1 MNYTE
6 LTARVQEI
14 VENTFTAEQL
24 ALFCRQT
31 EQKAFNTVQPPALRA
46 NVTGV
51 VTPSNTYLTL
61 PPGFLYVFSMAVIRA
76 DGSYEYLL
84 NKDVNYIRE
93 AYPSP
98 PITGQP
104 KAYAQFDVNSF
115 ILGPT
120 PDTNYT
126 VELHYAKYPDSI
138 VAAGTSWLGDT
149 MDSVLLN
156 GMCLEAAR
164 FLQMDADIITLYG
177 KMFDGAM
184 ADLKQLADAKLRQD
198 TYRTGQVRIPTR

>member
-1 MNYTE
+1 MTYIE
-6 LTARVQEI
+6 LCARVQEI
-14 VENTFTAEQL
+14 VENTFTDEQL
-24 ALFCRQT
+24 ALFCQQT
-31 EQKAFNTVQPPALRA
+31 EQKAFNTVQPPVLRA
-46 NVTGV
+46 NVTGAV
-51 VTPSNTYLTL
+51 SQNNPYLSG

-93 AYPSP
+93 AYPFP
-98 PITGQP
+98 PTTGQP
-104 KAYAQFDVNSF
+104 KAYAQFDADTF

-120 PDTNYT
+120 PDTNYS
-126 VELHYAKYPDSI
+126 VELHYAKYPESI
-138 VAAGTSWLGDT
+138 VTAGTSWLGDN

-177 KMFDGAM
+177 KMFDGAV

-198 TYRTGQVRIPTR
+198 TYRTGQVRLPTR